1 MSMIILQ
8 PTLEPIQTTLTYDVL
23 DHDDIISIEPVD
35 ITYHISRRQQLYV
48 LHIKG
53 FASLTLA
60 CSKTL
65 KPVLHTL
72 DIDDEITFGNIDE
85 ADFVIEDSIDL
96 NALVMGLIV
105 SLKPIVVY
113 HPDAKHVT
121 FEEEKQPSI
130 FETLLK
136 E

>member
-1 MSMIILQ
+1 
-8 PTLEPIQTTLTYDVL
+8 LTYYVL
-23 DHDDIISIEPVD
+23 DHDDIISIEPID